1 MKAVILVGGEGTRLR
16 PLTCNIPKPMVPV
29 VNRPFLEHTFSYL
42 KRHNIDEVI
51 LAMGYLPHRIKEHF
65 SDGKDYGIKLT
76 YEVED
81 SPMGTGGAVKR
92 LERQLD
98 DTFVV
103 MNGDVY
109 TDLDITEMLETHK
122 EKKSVCTIAMV
133 PVEDPTKYGVIETSP
148 ANKIRKFTEK
158 PGWDSVTS
166 NNINAGTYIMEP
178 KVLEEIPSSTF
189 HMFEQGLF
197 PKLLL
202 GGESLYGFPLKGYW
216 IDMGTVESYMKLH
229 GDMLKGHA
237 ALNMPGKSKD
247 GVRSD
252 ETAKIHRTAKIQ
264 GPVVIGPRCTVGPRA
279 RITGPVVL
287 GAGCSI
293 GEDSALEDC
302 VLWRQASFGTQCTLN
317 HCVIGNNAKIGNNVW
332 VKSGSVVADDAVIG
346 DGNKLENG
354 IAIWPGHNLEP
365 DSVTFVRR

>member
-29 VNRPFLEHTFSYL
+29 VNCPFLEHTFAYL
-42 KRHNIDEVI
+42 KRHNVDEVI
-51 LAMGYLPHRIKEHF
+51 LAMGYLPHKIKEHF
-65 SDGKDYGIKLT
+65 GDGKDYGIKLT

-92 LERQLD
+92 LHHLLN

-109 TDLDITEMLETHK
+109 TDLDITEMVAMHR
-122 EKKSVCTIAMV
+122 EKKSVCSIAMV

-148 ANKIRKFTEK
+148 AGKIRKFTEK

-166 NNINAGTYIMEP
+166 HNINAGTYIMEP
-178 KVLEEIPSSTF
+178 KVLDEIPPGTF
-189 HMFEQGLF
+189 HMFERGLF
-197 PKLLL
+197 PTLLQN
-202 GGESLYGFPLKGYW
+202 GEPLYGFLLKGYW
-216 IDMGTVESYMKLH
+216 IDMGTTESYLQLH
-229 GDMLKGHA
+229 GDMLKGRA
-237 ALNMPGKSKD
+237 ALNLIGKGKD
-247 GVRSD
+247 GIWSD
-252 ETAKIHRTAKIQ
+252 ESARIHRTAKIE
-264 GPVVIGPRCTVGPRA
+264 GPVVIGAGCTIGQRA

-287 GAGCSI
+287 GAGCNI
-293 GEDSALEDC
+293 GEDSVLEDC
-302 VLWRQASFGTQCTLN
+302 VIWKQATVGNGCTLN
-317 HCVIGNNAKIGNNVW
+317 HCVVGNNTKLGKNVW
-332 VKSGSVVADDAVIG
+332 LKSGSVVADDAVIG

-354 IAIWPGHNLEP
+354 IAIWPGHNLEA